1 MIKFE
6 LGGYYLDN
14 GGRVQLPL
22 ILQPSISQ
30 VMKYLSILEGHSGV
44 LVLDNDQEDKYV
56 PYKMVLYSE
65 YSIYMVL
72 LETSMEDSDI
82 DVRTFYNES
91 YARELIPI
99 LGESLSKASTVKDFS
114 YVIKAFKEFYE
125 AGDVNR
131 GLLN

>member
-1 MIKFE
+1 M
-6 LGGYYLDN
+6 N
-14 GGRVQLPL
+14 
-22 ILQPSISQ
+22 
-30 VMKYLSILEGHSGV
+30 YLSILEGHSGV

-72 LETSMEDSDI
+72 LETSMEDGDI